1 LINYFNLVCINL
13 ILKKYDVKMEKNAQ
27 NLYGNKTFWINKR
40 IFDIVLSLLL
50 LPLFFTIGIILL
62 FFNLFFNQGRL
73 FFIQKRMGKN
83 CEVFFAIK
91 FRTMTNVKEITR
103 KCDDPIETNRI
114 TPLGKVLRKT
124 RIDELPQ
131 ILNVLKGDMSLI
143 GPRPDYYIHALE
155 YLKNVEGY
163 RERHAIRPGI
173 TGLSQIRL
181 GYVETVEATS
191 KKTSI
196 DNYYIQNLS
205 YIIEL
210 KIILNTILIIIR
222 GLGK

>member
-1 LINYFNLVCINL
+1 MV
-13 ILKKYDVKMEKNAQ
+13 NAQ
-27 NLYGNKTFWINKR
+27 YSYRNKLFWINKR
-40 IFDIVLSLLL
+40 IFDIVISLFL
-50 LPLFFTIGIILL
+50 LPLFFTIGIMLLVFNLL
-62 FFNLFFNQGRL
+62 FNPGRL

-83 CEVFFAIK
+83 CEFFFVIK
-91 FRTMTNVKEITR
+91 FRTMSNVKEITR
-103 KCDDPIETNRI
+103 KYDDPIETNRI
-114 TPLGKVLRKT
+114 TPLGGVLRKM

-143 GPRPDYYIHALE
+143 GPRPDYYVHALE
-155 YLKNVEGY
+155 YLENVEGY

-181 GYVETVEATS
+181 GYVETLEATS

-196 DNYYIQNLS
+196 DNYYIHNLS

-222 GLGK
+222 GMGK

>member
-1 LINYFNLVCINL
+1 MAV
-13 ILKKYDVKMEKNAQ
+13 V
-27 NLYGNKTFWINKR
+27 
-40 IFDIVLSLLL
+40 
-50 LPLFFTIGIILL
+50 LL
-62 FFNLFFNQGRL
+62 FFNLFFNPGRL
-73 FFIQKRMGKN
+73 LFIQKRMGKN
-83 CEVFFAIK
+83 CEFFFAIK
-91 FRTMTNVKEITR
+91 FRTMSDIKEITR
-103 KCDDPIETNRI
+103 KYDDPIEINRI
-114 TPLGKVLRKT
+114 TPLGGVLRKM

-131 ILNVLKGDMSLI
+131 ILNVLKGEMSLI

-163 RERHAIRPGI
+163 SERYAIRPGI

-181 GYVETVEATS
+181 GYAETLDATL

-196 DNYYIQNLS
+196 DKYYIQNVS

-222 GLGK
+222 GMGK

>member
-1 LINYFNLVCINL
+1 MV
-13 ILKKYDVKMEKNAQ
+13 NAQ
-27 NLYGNKTFWINKR
+27 YSYRNKLFWINKR
-40 IFDIVLSLLL
+40 IFDIVISLFL
-50 LPLFFTIGIILL
+50 LPLLFTIGIMLLVFNLL
-62 FFNLFFNQGRL
+62 FNPGRL

-83 CEVFFAIK
+83 CEFFFVIK
-91 FRTMTNVKEITR
+91 FRTMSNVKEITR
-103 KCDDPIETNRI
+103 KYDDPIETNRI
-114 TPLGKVLRKT
+114 TPLGGVLRKM

-143 GPRPDYYIHALE
+143 GPRPDYYLHALE
-155 YLKNVEGY
+155 YLENVEGY
-163 RERHAIRPGI
+163 RERHTVRPGI

-181 GYVETVEATS
+181 GYVETLEATS

-222 GLGK
+222 GMGK

>member
-1 LINYFNLVCINL
+1 
-13 ILKKYDVKMEKNAQ
+13 M
-27 NLYGNKTFWINKR
+27 GNTQHIHRNKLFWINKR
-40 IFDIVLSLLL
+40 MFDIVLCLLL
-50 LPLFFTIGIILL
+50 LPLLFMTAIVLL
-62 FFNLFFNQGRL
+62 ALNEFFNSGRL
-73 FFIQKRMGKN
+73 FFIQKRMGKD
-83 CEVFFAIK
+83 CEFFFVIK
-91 FRTMTNVKEITR
+91 FRTMTHINEIAR
-103 KCDDPIETNRI
+103 KYNEPIETNRI
-114 TPLGKVLRKT
+114 TPLGRILRKM

-155 YLKNVEGY
+155 YLKDVKGY

-181 GYVETVEATS
+181 GYVESLEATT
-191 KKTSI
+191 KKAFV
-196 DNYYIQNLS
+196 DNYYIQNIG

-210 KIILNTILIIIR
+210 KIIISTIWIIIG